1 MNELTSMEQ
10 FFEDLKE
17 KIKASAGVLLFRQ
30 AIGLITL
37 IAGISCAAVPL
48 TALSQEPQDNRLTT
62 WEELDREASTLAE
75 SVSFLAAEITD
86 ETCKEVHGLAPELT
100 LAIGSSFKL
109 YILGELA
116 QQITGRAELAPYS
129 AFQPSTRFR
138 HDPFLQG
145 PGRLGWEDPLEI
157 QKQYKSPPD
166 GPLVY
171 VPDGSPFTIRY
182 FAEQMIQRSDN
193 TATDHLLFLLGRENV
208 ERRMAEM
215 GHHDPTLNRP
225 LFATREFFI
234 AKLLWTDE
242 ELAAYLA
249 ASDAERREMLANEK
263 QGYRELVAYWSSP
276 TRIDTVEYFAN
287 RFDMCKALMALHDMA
302 QEPGLRP
309 VTEVLTLE
317 DGIGIDREDWIYVG
331 HKGGSEPGV
340 LAANWLLQRND
351 GRLFVI
357 SWAFNDTAHTINVPP
372 AILQA
377 AVDILFQTP

>member
-1 MNELTSMEQ
+1 MNELTSTDR
-10 FFEDLKE
+10 FFEDLKA
-17 KIKASAGVLLFRQ
+17 KVKRWVGVLLFRP
-30 AIGLITL
+30 AIGLIALT
-37 IAGISCAAVPL
+37 AGIGCAAVPRM
-48 TALSQEPQDNRLTT
+48 ALSQEPQDNRPTT
-62 WEELDREASTLAE
+62 WAELDREAITLAE

-86 ETCKEVHGLAPELT
+86 ETCKEIHGLTPEQT

-116 QQITGRAELAPYS
+116 QQITGHGELAL
-129 AFQPSTRFR
+129 
-138 HDPFLQG
+138 FLQEL
-145 PGRLGWEDPLEI
+145 GRLGWEDPLEI
-157 QKQYKSPPD
+157 QQQYKSPF
-166 GPLVY
+166 GPLLY

-193 TATDHLLFLLGRENV
+193 TATDHLLFFLGRENV

-225 LFATREFFI
+225 LFATREIFI
-234 AKLLWTDE
+234 LKLLWTDE

-249 ASDAERREMLANEK
+249 ASDTERREMLANEK
-263 QGYRELVAYWSSP
+263 RGYREFVAYLQEQGDWSLP

-287 RFDMCKALMALHDMA
+287 RFDMCQAFMTLHDMA
-302 QEPGLRP
+302 QEPGLLP

-317 DGIGIDREDWIYVG
+317 DGIDIDREDWIYVG
-331 HKGGSEPGV
+331 YKGGSEPGV
-340 LAANWLLQRND
+340 LALNWLLQRND

-357 SWAFNDTAHTINVPP
+357 SWAFNDTAYTIDVPP
-372 AILQA
+372 ALLQA